1 MRHFIVGAGLLAL
14 ALLVTFGAASVL
26 QGMAEVNNRAMTA
39 EPFVIDKIRPAATVT
54 RGPRDQPAGRSV
66 ILASSSRSAD

>member
-14 ALLVTFGAASVL
+14 ALVVTFGAASVL
-26 QGMAEVNNRAMTA
+26 QGMAEGKKTITA

-54 RGPRDQPAGRSV
+54 RGPRDQPTGRNV
-66 ILASSSRSAD
+66 ILATSRRSDD